1 MKINHSCAF
10 EPGQVEALVITTG
23 SIGLLSFVVTACVIV
38 VAIGFYKAHQVIF
51 QRLVLYLLISILV
64 YSGILVMQ
72 AALKYQ
78 NILGLCKTL
87 AFLFLYA
94 MWLKM
99 LFTSWITFY
108 LYVLAEFNRNLH
120 ERKHEAVYVISSIL
134 IPLPIACVPLIT
146 NTYGQAGAWC
156 WIKATDSNCEPL
168 RTGMIE
174 QFALWYG
181 PIVVLTVVDVLAVI
195 RIAHILCK
203 RAWKYDREFHDPLL
217 PKQNHRAA
225 LKEVLPL
232 IAYPIAFHVAIL
244 IALADRIYT
253 VVKNESFDLGLAHT
267 IVTSSWGWLAAVT
280 LLIHLHVLRKHKREN
295 VHAPSFTQYEPSHSE
310 S

>member
-1 MKINHSCAF
+1 
-10 EPGQVEALVITTG
+10 VITTG
-23 SIGLLSFVVTACVIV
+23 CVGLLSYVASAFAIVT
-38 VAIGFYKAHQVIF
+38 AIGFYKAHQVF
-51 QRLVLYLLISILV
+51 SQRLVLYLLISTLV
-64 YSGILVMQ
+64 FSGMRVVQ
-72 AALKYQ
+72 AAMVYQ
-78 NILGLCKTL
+78 NILVLCKSL
-87 AFLFLYA
+87 AFLNQYFAL
-94 MWLKM
+94 LKM
-99 LFTSWITFY
+99 IFTSWITFY
-108 LYVLAEFNRNLH
+108 LYMLVEFSHNLNK
-120 ERKHEAVYVISSIL
+120 RKHEVFYVISSLL
-134 IPLPIACVPLIT
+134 IPLPTACVPLIT

-168 RTGMIE
+168 RTGTIE

-181 PIVVLTVVDVLAVI
+181 PIIVLTVVDVLAVI

-203 RAWKYDREFHDPLL
+203 RAWRYDREVRDSIL

-253 VVKNESFDLGLAHT
+253 VVKNESFDLGLAHA

-295 VHAPSFTQYEPSHSE
+295 VHAPSFTEYEPSHSE

>member
-1 MKINHSCAF
+1 MNRSCSLN
-10 EPGQVEALVITTG
+10 PGQLEVLVATTG
-23 SIGLLSFVVTACVIV
+23 CVGLLSYVASAFAIVT
-38 VAIGFYKAHQVIF
+38 AIGFYKAHQVF
-51 QRLVLYLLISILV
+51 SQRLVLYLLSSTLV
-64 YSGILVMQ
+64 CAGIRVVQ
-72 AALKYQ
+72 AAVIYQ
-78 NILGLCKTL
+78 NVQELCKKL
-87 AFLFLYA
+87 GFLLQYA
-94 MWLKM
+94 VWLK
-99 LFTSWITFY
+99 TSFI
-108 LYVLAEFNRNLH
+108 RNLNK
-120 ERKHEAVYVISSIL
+120 RKHEALYVVSSVL
-134 IPLPIACVPLIT
+134 IPLPIAIVPLFT
-146 NTYGQAGAWC
+146 NTYGPAGAWC
-156 WIKATDSNCEPL
+156 WINGTDSNCERL
-168 RTGMIE
+168 LTGMIE

-181 PIVVLTVVDVLAVI
+181 PIVGLTVVDVLAVI
-195 RIAHILCK
+195 RNAHILCK

>member
-1 MKINHSCAF
+1 M
-10 EPGQVEALVITTG
+10 ITTG
-23 SIGLLSFVVTACVIV
+23 CVGLLSCVASAFAIVT
-38 VAIGFYKAHQVIF
+38 AIGFYKAHQVVS
-51 QRLVLYLLISILV
+51 QRLVLYLLSSTLV
-64 YSGILVMQ
+64 CAGIQVVQ
-72 AALKYQ
+72 AAVIYQ
-78 NILGLCKTL
+78 NILVLCKTL
-87 AFLFLYA
+87 AFLNQYSAL
-94 MWLKM
+94 LKM
-99 LFTSWITFY
+99 IFTSWITFY
-108 LYVLAEFNRNLH
+108 LYVLVEFSHNLNK
-120 ERKHEAVYVISSIL
+120 RKHEVFYVISSL
-134 IPLPIACVPLIT
+134 LMSIPLPTACVPLIT

-195 RIAHILCK
+195 RNAHILCK